1 MPLSRLAVATATLA
15 LFAASLPASAYQ
27 INVGGIDYEVTFVDT
42 SYSASTALLES
53 QPWWGSATDAGTFA
67 TAVGDADNVGATIGG
82 ELSFAYGLGP
92 PIPTSEGLFRYV
104 DSAGVVSGNLGTG
117 QGAVRSFATATAI
130 VAVPEIDGAVLPQ
143 ALFILFALGAGLHVR
158 RNRLG

>member
-1 MPLSRLAVATATLA
+1 MTLSRLAVATATLA
-15 LFAASLPASAYQ
+15 FFAATLPASAYQ

-82 ELSFAYGLGP
+82 ELIFAYQSVTFPLVQVV
-92 PIPTSEGLFRYV
+92 FRSV
-104 DSAGVVSGNLGTG
+104 DDAGTVSGNL
-117 QGAVRSFATATAI
+117 AIPVASVRSFATATAI

-143 ALFILFALGAGLHVR
+143 ALFVLFALGAGLHAR

>member
-1 MPLSRLAVATATLA
+1 MA
-15 LFAASLPASAYQ
+15 LPVSAYQ

-42 SYSASTALLES
+42 SYTASTALLES

-82 ELSFAYGLGP
+82 QLSFAYGTGP
-92 PIPTSEGLFRYV
+92 VPPPGAVLFRYV
-104 DSAGVVSGNLGTG
+104 DSAGTVSGNLGTG
-117 QGAVRSFATATAI
+117 QSATLSFATATAI

-143 ALFILFALGAGLHVR
+143 ALFVLFALGAGLHVR